1 MSFLS
6 HNKASIAI
14 IISIVALLWNVYR
27 DFLLRPHC
35 RVRFKFVELNSR
47 PRWSFNLKK
56 AWVPYL
62 ELTVVN
68 FGPGLL
74 VVTAAVM
81 KTPAAVESL
90 EAENLG
96 TELEKGQRVS
106 IVIPNSSEC
115 CLDKDSRRI
124 GIRDTFGRIHW
135 APTKDLKRVK
145 RDYIAGKQKP
155 AGTASS

>member
-1 MSFLS
+1 MRRQKNGFNISAVKGGLEVLHGDQSRQSRFTVLIQGHAPMSFFA
-6 HNKASIAI
+6 HNKATIAI
-14 IISIVALLWNVYR
+14 IISIVALLW
-27 DFLLRPHC
+27 
-35 RVRFKFVELNSR
+35 
-47 PRWSFNLKK
+47 
-56 AWVPYL
+56 
-62 ELTVVN
+62 
-68 FGPGLL
+68 
-74 VVTAAVM
+74 

-106 IVIPNSSEC
+106 IGIPNSSEC

-135 APTKDLKRVK
+135 ALTKDLKRVK
-145 RDYIAGKQKP
+145 REYAAGKQKP